1 MVTGCSIPSVQNA
14 ESQVNLLAAASHV
27 YGGAK
32 RLMALQLFIT
42 VPAALLSS
50 ILMAWKPD
58 LKIGLTCFSITVTLL
73 DTLLLSRLLN
83 QLKRKGAV
91 IQQMFDCAVFEL
103 PWRSIRCGR
112 RVDSEHILEAGRK
125 HRAKAGNKGVMQDWY
140 PPAVGQ
146 IPLPWARLICQRA
159 SFWWDLDQRGKVRGW
174 LIAILVIL
182 SISIFGIAL
191 ARRNTV
197 QEMILTVYVPL
208 APAILWLLR
217 EILSQSDAIKAA
229 QRGLE
234 ATEAL
239 WNQALLRP
247 PSDPETLQQSL
258 VIQDA
263 LFDARSRSPLIF
275 NWVYHLLRTTK
286 EDQMKHK
293 AVELVQEAQG
303 RLNADAPISSG

>member
-1 MVTGCSIPSVQNA
+1 MVTGCSIPSAQNA
-14 ESQVNLLAAASHV
+14 EPQVNLLAASSHV
-27 YGGAK
+27 YGTAK

-42 VPAALLSS
+42 VPTALLTS
-50 ILMAWKPD
+50 ILMAWKPE
-58 LKIGLTCFSITVTLL
+58 LKIWLTFFSVSVALL

-91 IQQMFDCAVFEL
+91 IQQMLDGALFDF
-103 PWRSIRCGR
+103 PWRSLRCGR
-112 RVDSEHILEAGRK
+112 KVDSEYILDIGRR
-125 HRAKAGNKGVMQDWY
+125 HLAKAGNKGSLLNWY
-140 PPAVGQ
+140 PPVVGE

-159 SFWWDLDQRGKVRGW
+159 SFWWDLNQRGKVRAW

-191 ARRNTV
+191 ARRNSV

-229 QRGLE
+229 QRGVE

-239 WNQALLRP
+239 WNQSLTRP
-247 PSDPETLQQSL
+247 PNDPETFQQSL
-258 VIQDA
+258 LIQDA

-275 NWVYHLLRTTK
+275 NWVYHLLRSTK
-286 EDQMKHK
+286 EDQMNHK

-303 RLNADAPISSG
+303 RLN